1 MWLKIG
7 PLLFLGCLLLIYFV
21 IPGLNLIFVIKYF
34 IDYGGIEHYND
45 DEYYMPYMVLFTTIF
60 LIRFV
65 RLFTTIRLT
74 IYKDYTIYT
83 ELK

>member
-34 IDYGGIEHYND
+34 IDYGGIEH
-45 DEYYMPYMVLFTTIF
+45 
-60 LIRFV
+60 
-65 RLFTTIRLT
+65 
-74 IYKDYTIYT
+74 
-83 ELK
+83 